1 MRPAI
6 ILFAKA
12 PVAGKVK
19 TRLQARLGAEA
30 TLALHEAFVL
40 DMLDKLLTLSEFA
53 DIELHTDTKTD
64 VWRRAKVTGRVQVA
78 GDLGLKML
86 HALSTALAR
95 GREQVCIVGSD
106 APTLPAAHLRALLAS
121 PADVALGPCED
132 GGYYAIAC
140 RRTHAA
146 MFYGVQW
153 SSAGALW
160 QTEGAAR
167 ACGVT
172 VERGPSWYDVDRP
185 EDLSRLQQDANLPA
199 RVRRWFMQSSDDT
212 HTRRCPE
219 ASAPAGGNTRQRRPA
234 RVGPLR
240 RS

>member
-19 TRLQARLGAEA
+19 TRLEARLGAEA

-53 DIELHTDTKTD
+53 DIELHTDTETD
-64 VWRRAKVTGRVQVA
+64 VWRRAKVTRQVQVT

-106 APTLPAAHLRALLAS
+106 APTLPAAQLRTLLAS

-140 RRTHAA
+140 RRTHPE
-146 MFYGVQW
+146 MFRHVEW
-153 SSAGALW
+153 SSPVTLSH
-160 QTEGAAR
+160 TEEAAR
-167 ACGVT
+167 RCGLS
-172 VERGPSWYDVDRP
+172 VERGPS
-185 EDLSRLQQDANLPA
+185 
-199 RVRRWFMQSSDDT
+199 
-212 HTRRCPE
+212 
-219 ASAPAGGNTRQRRPA
+219 
-234 RVGPLR
+234 
-240 RS
+240 